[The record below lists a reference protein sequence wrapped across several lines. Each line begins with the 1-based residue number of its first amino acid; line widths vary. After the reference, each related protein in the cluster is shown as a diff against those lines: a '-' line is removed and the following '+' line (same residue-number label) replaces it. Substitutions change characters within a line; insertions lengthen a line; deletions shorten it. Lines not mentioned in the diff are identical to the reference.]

1 MKQKDFYYSTLYI
14 YDKTLNDALT
24 ADFAESGIR
33 SKTAYLAD
41 LIALGL
47 TAKKQHAELSDRDK
61 TEDLYEKLSLI
72 DKRLDELQ
80 WIILSDQTEKEIYR
94 ILLCNVYYL
103 LESIVYDGIFNGK
116 CLEAGL
122 YDVLPP
128 RLYRQFDRLKEAYRR
143 AA

>member
-14 YDKTLNDALT
+14 YDKTLNDALA
-24 ADFAESGIR
+24 ADFAKSGDR
-33 SKTAYLAD
+33 SKSKYLAD

-47 TAKKQHAELSDRDK
+47 TAKKQRAELSDCDK
-61 TEDLYEKLSLI
+61 TTDLYEKLSLI
-72 DKRLDELQ
+72 EKRLDELHRFV
-80 WIILSDQTEKEIYR
+80 LSDQTEKEIYR

-103 LESIVYDGIFNGK
+103 LDSLAYGEVFNGE
-116 CLEAGL
+116 CLDAGL

-128 RLYRQFDRLKEAYRR
+128 RLYKQLNKLKEVYRR

>member
-1 MKQKDFYYSTLYI
+1 M
-14 YDKTLNDALT
+14 
-24 ADFAESGIR
+24 
-33 SKTAYLAD
+33 AD

-47 TAKKQHAELSDRDK
+47 TAKKRRAELSDCDK
-61 TEDLYEKLSLI
+61 TADILRKLSEI
-72 DKRLDELQ
+72 EKRLDELQ
-80 WIILSDQTEKEIYR
+80 KFILADQTKKEIYR

-103 LESIVYDGIFNGK
+103 LESIVYGELFNGE

-128 RLYRQFDRLKEAYRR
+128 RLYRQLDRLKEAYRR